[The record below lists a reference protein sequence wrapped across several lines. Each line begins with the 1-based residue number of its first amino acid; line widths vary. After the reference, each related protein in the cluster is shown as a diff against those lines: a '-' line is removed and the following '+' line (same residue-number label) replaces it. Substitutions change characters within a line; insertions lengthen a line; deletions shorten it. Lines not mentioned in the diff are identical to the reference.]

1 MAVDMRRPA
10 EVTEAFR
17 LRVAGALEPLGF
29 KVGAKRARLARVRG
43 SIAHR
48 VEFSASPR
56 NAPGYAMC
64 FASMSYHDRSIQ
76 KVAPKWVAGGSLKG
90 PAFADPVPSNVA
102 DSMEADALFA
112 AILARLA
119 FFDAMDDS
127 EGTSAEVCRRYVP
140 GLVDPSA
147 VVPFLTVRRS
157 PTAATRYAQALLEG
171 RPELWPAFASAEGPA
186 PSSWLT
192 ADHGTQLRLALAGLA
207 AELQPPHGTVASKDP
222 AAANLRCFL
231 GRQLRAW
238 GEPDAASA
246 LHRVGDAEVVAA
258 HEEQRKIQEP
268 LTQSVAA
275 ARCALRLALG
285 EDRAPHQDAPTP
297 AYFQY
302 HVLHAPF
309 GT

>member
-10 EVTEAFR
+10 EVTEGFR

-29 KVGAKRARLARVRG
+29 KVAAKGTRLARVRG

-64 FASMSYHDRSIQ
+64 FASMAYHDRSIQ
-76 KVAPKWVAGGSLKG
+76 KVAPKWMAGGSLKG

-112 AILARLA
+112 TILARLA

-127 EGTSAEVCRRYVP
+127 AGTSAELCRRYVP

-147 VVPFLTVRRS
+147 VVPFLTVRRG

-171 RPELWPAFASAEGPA
+171 RSELWPAFASAAGPA
-186 PSSWLT
+186 PSGLT

-207 AELQPPHGTVASKDP
+207 ADLRPPHGTVASKDP

-238 GEPDAASA
+238 GEPNAASA
-246 LHRVGDAEVVAA
+246 LHRVGDAEVLAA
-258 HEEQRKIQEP
+258 HEEQRKLQEP
-268 LTQSVAA
+268 LTESIAA
-275 ARCALRLALG
+275 ARCALRLAIG
-285 EDRAPHQDAPTP
+285 EDRAPHRAAPTP

-302 HVLHAPF
+302 HVLHGAF
-309 GT
+309 AT